1 MLAKSVAVCGHSYAL
16 LLIEQLRE
24 GEIFQFIETRV
35 LDQVTFEGWDDPA
48 SGFNVT
54 PKSAT
59 LYLVKIKIRCGEMCP
74 EPAGLLV
81 F

>member
-1 MLAKSVAVCGHSYAL
+1 MLAKSVAVCGHSDAL

-35 LDQVTFEGWDDPA
+35 LDQVTFEGWDDAA

-59 LYLVKIKIRCGEMCP
+59 VDLVKINIRCGEICP

-81 F
+81 C

>member
-1 MLAKSVAVCGHSYAL
+1 MLAKSVAVCGHSDAL

-35 LDQVTFEGWDDPA
+35 LDQLTFEVWDDAA

-59 LYLVKIKIRCGEMCP
+59 VNLVKNQH
-74 EPAGLLV
+74 LLR
-81 F
+81 